1 MRGLG
6 RRLRLLF
13 ASLPFLTSFDL
24 LLFRFVSFD
33 TDYKPDSRSNV
44 NTNYIGIDMV
54 VYNINIDSMFVANA
68 RLLCLELLQ
77 SLETKFSSLD

>member
-6 RRLRLLF
+6 RRFRLSF

-24 LLFRFVSFD
+24 LLFRFVSLD
-33 TDYKPDSRSNV
+33 TDCKPDSRSNV
-44 NTNYIGIDMV
+44 NANDIGIDMV
-54 VYNINIDSMFVANA
+54 VYDMNIDSMFVANTW
-68 RLLCLELLQ
+68 LLCLELLQ